1 MTTEVL
7 PRVALMGSVAYDIIG
22 TTDKV
27 FDRYGPGLNCKV
39 NSQQQFFGGCGGN
52 IAYGLRQQATPNL
65 LLSSAGSEDFR
76 RYAQHLGNDLPGV
89 LTIQGAHC
97 AKANIITDPNGVQ
110 FTAFAPGPEVGLD
123 AWTEHLQRQPLE
135 RMAVFVCAP
144 FPTALMQRA
153 LAHVKQRSPNTVNV
167 WVPGQYADAL
177 DASALNKTISFCDV
191 VIGNTY
197 EIEHLRETQ
206 QTSLIGK
213 TIIATDGARPVRALL
228 SDGNQRTLPTPR
240 VTPIVDPTGCGD
252 AFVAG
257 LVPALLRAIDE
268 HGVAQWQRSI
278 NDIIRAGTLQ
288 AGKCVSH
295 RGAQTYG
302 TQHSQT
308 AG

>member
-1 MTTEVL
+1 MTVKTL

-39 NSQQQFFGGCGGN
+39 KSQQQFLGGCGGN

-89 LTIQGAHC
+89 LTIKGAHC

-110 FTAFAPGPEVGLD
+110 FTAFAPGPEVGVD
-123 AWTEHLQRQPLE
+123 DWTKHLQSQPLE
-135 RMAVFVCAP
+135 QLDVFVCAP
-144 FPTALMQRA
+144 FPTALMQLA
-153 LAHVKQRSPNTVNV
+153 LTHVKERSPNTLSV
-167 WVPGQYADAL
+167 WVPGQYADGL
-177 DASALNKTISFCDV
+177 DASALERAVGCCDV
-191 VIGNTY
+191 VIGNSH
-197 EIEHLRETQ
+197 EIQHLRDTKKA
-206 QTSLIGK
+206 SLVGK
-213 TIIATDGARPVRALL
+213 TTIETDGGRPVRARL

-252 AFVAG
+252 AFIAG
-257 LVPALLRAIDE
+257 LIPALLRAIDE
-268 HGVAQWQRSI
+268 HGVSQWERNI

-288 AGKCVSH
+288 ASKCISH
-295 RGAQTYG
+295 RGSQTYG
-302 TQHSQT
+302 TQ
-308 AG
+308 